1 MSNFRNETLS
11 DFKGA
16 FTSTVPL
23 ASLHI
28 LEGGVSKPVRR
39 WAGLGGKEIDP
50 KEQ

>member
-39 WAGLGGKEIDP
+39 AGLGGKEIDP